1 MNPILSWI
9 YSLKSALFNELN
21 INLIKHEAHS
31 SNLNYLELVV
41 NAAFIDTGGSSGESD
56 LSDCKVSTILA
67 NCLSTTVK
75 GYYFLKYR
83 ALKKIS

>member
-1 MNPILSWI
+1 M
-9 YSLKSALFNELN
+9 
-21 INLIKHEAHS
+21 
-31 SNLNYLELVV
+31 

-75 GYYFLKYR
+75 GFYFLKYR
-83 ALKKIS
+83 ALKKKISN

>member
-1 MNPILSWI
+1 M
-9 YSLKSALFNELN
+9 
-21 INLIKHEAHS
+21 
-31 SNLNYLELVV
+31 

-83 ALKKIS
+83 ALKKKSQTEKVLMHLCNLCP